1 MSAAPARKRKEAIV
15 SKPLS
20 CQEEEILMSKQEFG
34 DSSPFLFIR
43 TMWFWYTQNFG
54 LRGRQ
59 EHMTKKE
66 EDFVF
71 CEDQNGD
78 DYLEFWEDHTKTRQS
93 GLRSK
98 ERITN
103 PKMFPIGGDRCPV
116 CLVKLY
122 LSKWLPDMGEQGRF
136 NLSPKVNALPSDAIW
151 YHVI

>member
-54 LRGRQ
+54 LRGHQ

-78 DYLEFWEDHTKTRQS
+78 DYLEF
-93 GLRSK
+93 
-98 ERITN
+98 
-103 PKMFPIGGDRCPV
+103 
-116 CLVKLY
+116 
-122 LSKWLPDMGEQGRF
+122 
-136 NLSPKVNALPSDAIW
+136 
-151 YHVI
+151 